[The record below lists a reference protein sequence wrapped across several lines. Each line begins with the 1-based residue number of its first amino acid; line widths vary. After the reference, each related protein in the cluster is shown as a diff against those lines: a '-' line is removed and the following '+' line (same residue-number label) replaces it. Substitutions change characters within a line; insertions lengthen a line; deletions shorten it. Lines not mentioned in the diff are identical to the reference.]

1 MVLWLGCIADDF
13 TGATDMASML
23 VRGGLRT
30 VQTIGVPPD
39 GFENI
44 AADAVVVAL
53 KTRSIPADEAV
64 AQSLDALRALR
75 ETTARRFYF
84 KYCSTFD
91 STPAG
96 NIGPVAEA
104 LEDELRADW
113 VPFCP
118 ALPVNGR
125 TVFNGHLF
133 VGDTLLNESGMQ
145 HHPLNPMTD
154 SDLRR
159 VLAAQTATKPG
170 LIPARAVRAGAD
182 AVRRGI
188 VAHRRDNTHFAIV
201 DCVDDADL
209 DVLGEA
215 FRDLILVTGGS
226 GLAVGLAR
234 AWVRERRVEEHD
246 DPAALEPQNGPAV
259 ILSGSC
265 SQATLGQIK
274 AFEAQGGE
282 VLQLDPIEL
291 AKGNRALAE
300 AAQWAGAGL
309 GRKPIAIV
317 ASDTPEGV
325 QEAQSVLGAEKAG
338 QVVENAFAQLAAALV
353 GNGGVSRLVVAG
365 GETAG
370 AVVNAL
376 GVEAMAI
383 GPEIDPG
390 VPWTQVVQG
399 RCEGLC
405 LALKSG
411 NFGAEN
417 FFTKAFEVLG

>member
-1 MVLWLGCIADDF
+1 MTLWLGCIADDF

-30 VQTIGVPPD
+30 VQTIGIPPE
-39 GFENI
+39 GFENL

-53 KTRSIPADEAV
+53 KSRSIPAGEAV
-64 AQSLDALRALR
+64 ARSLEVLAALRK
-75 ETTARRFYF
+75 TTARRFYF

-96 NIGPVAEA
+96 NIGPVADA
-104 LEDELRADW
+104 LEQELRADW

-133 VGDTLLNESGMQ
+133 VGDRLLNESGMEN
-145 HHPLNPMTD
+145 HPLNPMTD
-154 SDLRR
+154 ADLRR
-159 VLAAQTATKPG
+159 VLAAQSAAQVG
-170 LIPARAVRAGAD
+170 LVPARAVRAGPE
-182 AVRRGI
+182 AVRRVI
-188 VAHRRDNTHFAIV
+188 VEHRRQNIHFAIA

-215 FRDLILVTGGS
+215 FKDLILVTGGS
-226 GLAVGLAR
+226 GLAVGLGR
-234 AWVRERRVEEHD
+234 AWVNERRVEDHD
-246 DPAALEPQNGPAV
+246 DPAALDPRDGYGV

-265 SQATLGQIK
+265 SRTTLGQIA
-274 AFEAQGGE
+274 AFEASGG
-282 VLQLDPIEL
+282 LTLRLNPLAL
-291 AKGNRALAE
+291 AKSGEALREAE
-300 AAQWAGAGL
+300 AWA
-309 GRKPIAIV
+309 V
-317 ASDTPEGV
+317 ASLGDRPVAIIASETPEKV
-325 QEAQSVLGAEKAG
+325 QEVQAVLGAERAS
-338 QVVENAFAQLAAALV
+338 QVIENAFARLAPALV
-353 GNGGVSRLVVAG
+353 QKGVTRLVVAG

-370 AVVNAL
+370 AVVGGLGVNAL
-376 GVEAMAI
+376 AI

-390 VPWTQVVQG
+390 VPWTQAVQG
-399 RCEGLC
+399 EAEGLC

-417 FFTKAFEVLG
+417 FFTKAFEILD